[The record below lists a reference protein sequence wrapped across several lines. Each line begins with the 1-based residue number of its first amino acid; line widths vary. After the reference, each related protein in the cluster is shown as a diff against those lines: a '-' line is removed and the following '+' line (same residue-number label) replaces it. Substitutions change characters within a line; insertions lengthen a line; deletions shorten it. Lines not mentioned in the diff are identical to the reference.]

1 METNIL
7 RLLSQCQ
14 SWPCQI
20 LFHISLW
27 LQYLNGLQNI
37 RILELARYCSIL
49 LFSCNIWM
57 GYRILEYWLCQIIFH
72 LLPFFPVAKFEWV
85 EYLREQWATNIWH
98 LTLKSWKGVY
108 WESFIQTQYETA
120 LTFHQLDRTWPALV
134 LSLCTIWSSSWS
146 SRLWSS
152 TPWSSPSIISGGFN
166 FQPTWHSVLP
176 CWCVVLW
183 LVVS

>member
-37 RILELARYCSIL
+37 RILALPDHIPSAAFLPC
-49 LFSCNIWM
+49 CKIWM
-57 GYRILEYWLCQIIFH
+57 GRIPSPTVSNQH
-72 LLPFFPVAKFEWV
+72 LNAWN
-85 EYLREQWATNIWH
+85 NIWH
-98 LTLKSWKGVY
+98 LTLKSWKRVY
-108 WESFIQTQYETA
+108 WESFSFIQTQYETA